1 MAEKTKIEEK
11 IAKLIRDGEEILDR
25 EEKNGR
31 YGGWAP
37 GCLSTDQIK
46 AIYKSWRKEFDEVVE
61 ELKVHGIVITPE
73 LSAETEQK
81 ILFFVKEQG
90 YYRIKEYWQQHIEEL
105 KKALKELSK

>member
-1 MAEKTKIEEK
+1 MEEETKIEEK
-11 IAKLIRDGEEILDR
+11 IAKLIREGKEIMDR
-25 EEKNGR
+25 EAKMGMFDS
-31 YGGWAP
+31 WAP

-81 ILFFVKEQG
+81 ILFFAKEQG

-105 KKALKELSK
+105 KKALK

>member
-1 MAEKTKIEEK
+1 MAEEVKIEEK
-11 IAKLIRDGEEILDR
+11 VAKLIREGKEILDR

-61 ELKVHGIVITPE
+61 ELKANGIVIAPE

-81 ILFFVKEQG
+81 ILFFAKEQG
-90 YYRIKEYWQQHIEEL
+90 YYKIKEYWQQHIDEL
-105 KKALKELSK
+105 TKALIR